1 MKYTLNPEEKA
12 ARKMTKVVLNA
23 ETEYNILSL
32 VDTNFKWQVEI
43 SICYFNNF
51 LIKLRTLCR

>member
-12 ARKMTKVVLNA
+12 ARNMAKMTKVVLNA

-32 VDTNFKWQVEI
+32 VDSNFKWQVEI

-51 LIKLRTLCR
+51 LIKL